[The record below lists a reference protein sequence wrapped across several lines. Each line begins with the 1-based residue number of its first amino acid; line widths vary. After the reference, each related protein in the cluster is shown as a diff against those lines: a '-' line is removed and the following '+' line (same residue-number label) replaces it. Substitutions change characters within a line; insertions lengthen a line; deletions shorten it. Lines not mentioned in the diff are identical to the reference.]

1 MQLPYQSFWYFQRS
15 VKTMAK
21 RMVHKPLSLRSRL
34 SMLDGT
40 LVEWIWSHMNLLTAI
55 ATLSICTWA
64 VTNDRVEI
72 VAGIFVVGAL
82 GYFLGLI
89 VGLGFGI
96 AFVVV
101 NLLSVPFTRD
111 NVTAAILGFVGYCV
125 ASWLGYQHS
134 EEKQMEQER
143 AKKIHAD
150 QVLPWDMVNEV
161 RTSLAAVRYLL
172 FPMHDSTDQKLDLA
186 TRELSRLESLFN
198 EFEKENQKTIKK
210 GP

>member
-1 MQLPYQSFWYFQRS
+1 
-15 VKTMAK
+15 MAK
-21 RMVHKPLSLRSRL
+21 RMIHNPVNLRSRL
-34 SMLDGT
+34 STLDGT
-40 LVEWIWSHMNLLTAI
+40 LVEWIWSHMNLLTAV
-55 ATLSICTWA
+55 ATLAICTWA

-72 VAGIFVVGAL
+72 TAGIFVVGAL

-89 VGLGFGI
+89 VGLGFGFI
-96 AFVVV
+96 FFAV
-101 NLLSVPFTRD
+101 NMLSVPFTGND
-111 NVTAAILGFVGYCV
+111 VTAAMLGFVGYCV

-143 AKKIHAD
+143 AKHTHPD

-172 FPMHDSTDQKLDLA
+172 FPMHDTPDQKLDLA
-186 TRELSRLESLFN
+186 TKELSRLESLFN